1 MGSPV
6 SPSSELTV
14 ATGPLLSPPPAQ
26 PTLKPLPRLDSPT
39 STPPMDA
46 TGPPPSLRPAQQTLK
61 PLPSPVSPSSELTV
75 ATGPLLSPPPAQ
87 RTLKPLPRP
96 VSPTS
101 TPPMDATGPPP
112 S

>member
-1 MGSPV
+1 MGPSLRPAQQTLKPLPRPD

-14 ATGPLLSPPPAQ
+14 ATGPRLSPPPAQ
-26 PTLKPLPRLDSPT
+26 PTLKPLP
-39 STPPMDA
+39 
-46 TGPPPSLRPAQQTLK
+46 SL
-61 PLPSPVSPSSELTV
+61 VSPSSELTV

-101 TPPMDATGPPP
+101 TPLMDATGPPP
-112 S
+112 SDQLVMV